1 MLNKTLIF
9 FALSLFAIMP
19 GYGEVL
25 VKEYALSNPVIM
37 NSSIEI
43 NGLLKTA
50 DPGKPILPFKQAR
63 ILLPSGGK
71 LSQVEIIREHTE
83 SLTPPRQLEIS
94 SGFIGGR
101 VDTFVTSDN
110 LDLTGP
116 YLKNDIDYNI
126 QKYKGANI
134 LLVNLYP
141 VYIDQHNAFYFSPKV
156 KVVITFEFAQNK
168 NTNTILGR
176 DWADIKDFVDNT
188 ELLDT
193 YPVWKNNTQDN
204 YDYLIVTTNAFTDSK
219 SLKKYTTYL
228 LEERNLTTKVINID
242 KELRRWEGVDNAQ
255 KLRNLIKNE
264 YQKYAPRFLLLVGDS
279 DGASPLIPVRKLF
292 ASVRGY
298 IGGSWRLFNEY
309 IPSDFYYGC
318 LDGDFNYDGDN
329 KWGEPGDGDQGSEVD
344 LLCELTVGR
353 FPVDSEKQLETIIEK
368 TKAAINLG
376 ARSKKV
382 LMLGELL
389 FEEMDLWG
397 ADYMNQLLGT
407 VDDHGFISRGYD
419 ASWSVFK
426 LYEKEQAW
434 NSKAAINMIEKEN
447 PLMVNHL
454 GHSSETMNMKIS
466 SFNYKGMNNKDP
478 YFYYSQG
485 CLAANFIKN
494 DSIIEKMVFTK
505 GGPFAVIANSAYG
518 LGPEDPEF
526 GNVKYP
532 GTSQILHRYFINR
545 VLNDQYLDFGKAHQ
559 GSKED
564 ILRYIAFQEARWVI
578 WVANYFG
585 DPTIAP

>member
-1 MLNKTLIF
+1 M
-9 FALSLFAIMP
+9 
-19 GYGEVL
+19 
-25 VKEYALSNPVIM
+25 
-37 NSSIEI
+37 
-43 NGLLKTA
+43 TA
-50 DPGKPILPFKQAR
+50 DPGKPILPFKQVR
-63 ILLPSGGK
+63 ILLPSGSE
-71 LSQVEIIREHTE
+71 LLQVNIEREHP
-83 SLTPPRQLEIS
+83 LQLVPPRLLEIS
-94 SGFIGGR
+94 TGLIGGS
-101 VDTFVTSDN
+101 VDTLVSPSD
-110 LDLTGP
+110 LDLIGP
-116 YLKNDIDYNI
+116 YLQNNIDYKI

-141 VYIDQHNAFYFSPKV
+141 VYINQQNEFYFSPKI
-156 KVVITFEFAQNK
+156 KVITSFDLSKNK
-168 NTNTILGR
+168 NHTTILDR
-176 DWADIKDFVDNT
+176 DITDIKDFINDTDFLNT
-188 ELLDT
+188 
-193 YPVWKNNTQDN
+193 YSVAKNNKADT
-204 YDYLIVTTNAFTDSK
+204 YDYLIVTTNVFADSK

-228 LEERNLTTKVINID
+228 LEERNLKTKVINIS
-242 KELRRWEGVDNAQ
+242 KELQRWEGIDNAQ

-264 YQKYAPRFLLLVGDS
+264 YQKYSPRFLLLVGDS
-279 DGASPLIPVRKLF
+279 DGASPQIPVRKLF
-292 ASVRGY
+292 ASIKGY
-298 IGGSWRLFNEY
+298 ISGSWRLYNEH

-353 FPVDSEKQLETIIEK
+353 FPVDSETQLEIIIEK
-368 TKAAINLG
+368 TKAAYNLG
-376 ARSKKV
+376 SRPKKV
-382 LMLGELL
+382 LLLGELL

-419 ASWSVFK
+419 ASWSVLK

-434 NSKAAINMIEKEN
+434 NSRTVVNLIEQEN

-454 GHSSETMNMKIS
+454 GHSNETMNMKVN
-466 SFNYKGMNNKDP
+466 SFNYRGMNNKDP

-494 DSIIEKMVFTK
+494 DSIIEKMIFTK

-545 VLNDQYLDFGKAHQ
+545 VLNEQYFAFGKAHQ
-559 GSKED
+559 SSKED

-585 DPTIAP
+585 DPTIAL